1 VANLDAPEIGAH
13 ARCRQERLDGEAA
26 RAAVARWIARARR
39 VEARLTGRRDRYGRV
54 VAYIEID
61 GVDLGAR
68 LIEQRLARPWHG
80 RSSNFCALPL
90 R

>member
-39 VEARLTGRRDRYGRV
+39 VEARLTGRRDRSGRV
-54 VAYIEID
+54 VAYIAID

-68 LIEQRLARPWHG
+68 LIEQRLARPWPG